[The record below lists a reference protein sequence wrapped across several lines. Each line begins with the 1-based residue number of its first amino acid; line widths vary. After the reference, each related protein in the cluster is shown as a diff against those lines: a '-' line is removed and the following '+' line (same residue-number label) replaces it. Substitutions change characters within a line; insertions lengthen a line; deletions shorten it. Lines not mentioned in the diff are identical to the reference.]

1 MNFSCRLLLACPQE
15 TADVRDLGRDVW
27 EVNHRDIQL
36 IDKLGSGMFGEV
48 SASLVIEMMKKLR
61 SGKASGTDV

>member
-1 MNFSCRLLLACPQE
+1 MDSGMSFLSGPSLVNLFSCRLLLACPQE
-15 TADVRDLGRDVW
+15 QADVRDLGRDVW

-48 SASLVIEMMKKLR
+48 IAS
-61 SGKASGTDV
+61 